1 MNTTS
6 EVLFARQPILD
17 ESNKLYGFELLY
29 RGNLSLDSNAREAT
43 LDVIV
48 NCCTGMLDTS
58 NNPIAPIFINLD
70 ETFITSELYF
80 PIAPEFVILEILESV
95 TPTPEVL
102 KVLAKLNRQGY
113 VLALD
118 DFTFEEHNHLFLPF
132 ISIIKIDV
140 LAFPIDTLQE
150 KLKEFNFSGKTLL
163 AEKIESKEVY
173 DRCVALGFSLF
184 QGYYLEK
191 PQMMMG
197 KKLETSKHA
206 MLRIV
211 NELSHE
217 DISVQEVSDLITT
230 EPFLMLKILKM
241 VNCPIYP
248 SKREIT
254 TLKEAVVKLGVM
266 VVKRWAIIFSLLSV
280 STKPI
285 ELFRTLLIRAK
296 HCELYAQ
303 AVNDEHKD
311 NYFLIGLFS
320 GLDAILNVDLEA
332 IIGQMKL
339 SDHIKDELLGHNH
352 HSILNMI
359 KAFEKVDC
367 KQQGELSNETV
378 ILLNSCYWQAAS
390 WSDELMELVFH

>member
-1 MNTTS
+1 MNMPS

-17 ESNKLYGFELLY
+17 KNNKLYGFELLY

-48 NCCTGMLDTS
+48 NCCTGMLETS
-58 NNPIAPIFINLD
+58 NNLIAPIFINLD

-80 PIAPEFVILEILESV
+80 PIAPEFGILEILESV
-95 TPTPEVL
+95 TPTPKVL
-102 KVLAKLNRQGY
+102 KVLANLHRQGY
-113 VLALD
+113 TLALD

-140 LAFPIDTLQE
+140 LAFSIDTLQE
-150 KLKEFNFSGKTLL
+150 RLKEFNFSGKTLL

-173 DRCVALGFSLF
+173 DKCVALGFSLF

-191 PQMMMG
+191 PQIMMG
-197 KKLETSKHA
+197 KKLETSKHV

-211 NELSHE
+211 NELSNE

-280 STKPI
+280 SSKPV

-296 HCELYAQ
+296 HCELFAL
-303 AVNDEHKD
+303 AINHEHKD
-311 NYFLIGLFS
+311 NYFIIGLFS
-320 GLDAILNVDLEA
+320 GLDAILNVDLEV

-339 SDHIKDELLGHNH
+339 SDYIKEELLGSDH
-352 HSILNMI
+352 HSILSMVRT
-359 KAFEKVDC
+359 FEKVES
-367 KQQGELSNETV
+367 KQPVNFSNETV
-378 ILLNSCYWQAAS
+378 IMLNNSYWQAAC

>member
-1 MNTTS
+1 
-6 EVLFARQPILD
+6 LRH
-17 ESNKLYGFELLY
+17 
-29 RGNLSLDSNAREAT
+29 
-43 LDVIV
+43 
-48 NCCTGMLDTS
+48 
-58 NNPIAPIFINLD
+58 
-70 ETFITSELYF
+70 
-80 PIAPEFVILEILESV
+80 
-95 TPTPEVL
+95 
-102 KVLAKLNRQGY
+102 
-113 VLALD
+113 LALD